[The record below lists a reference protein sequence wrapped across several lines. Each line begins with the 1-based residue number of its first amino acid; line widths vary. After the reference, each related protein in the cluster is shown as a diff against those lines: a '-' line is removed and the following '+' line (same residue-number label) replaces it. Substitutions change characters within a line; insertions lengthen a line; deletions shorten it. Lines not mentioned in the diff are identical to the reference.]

1 VAPDEASAMATVR
14 WRAGALA
21 PAGVGLA
28 LFVVTVQS
36 RMNES
41 WAEGVLL
48 LAAAIPAALLLYE
61 GLTAEREDQADRAA
75 ATLLLVA
82 GLALAGIAIA
92 RLGQVLA
99 GDDLGGDSGGTLTW
113 MLALFT
119 LIAAYCHRRSRS
131 VACLLIGALAAVGL
145 LLAAVHWIFQT
156 DDLDVY
162 RGLLAFSFLLLFGAG
177 VGGEGRS
184 GTVLVGAAGVT
195 VLATAYLDGFFLV
208 FGLGGDGIG
217 WGWELVT
224 IIQGA
229 ALALYA
235 VQQVEPGPGYLA
247 FFVLVLFALSAA
259 QGGSTLVGWPLALA
273 ILTALAGTR
282 AAARA

>member
-1 VAPDEASAMATVR
+1 MATAR
-14 WRAGALA
+14 WRATALA
-21 PAGVGLA
+21 PAGVSLA
-28 LFVVTVQS
+28 LLVVTVQS

-41 WAEGVLL
+41 WADGVLL
-48 LAAAIPAALLLYE
+48 LVAAVPAALLLYE
-61 GLTAEREDQADRAA
+61 GLEAAREDQADRAA

-82 GLALAGIAIA
+82 GLALAGVAIA

-99 GDDLGGDSGGTLTW
+99 GDELGGDSGGTLTW

-119 LIAAYCHRRSRS
+119 LLAANCHRRSRS
-131 VACLLIGALAAVGL
+131 AACLLIGSLAAVAL

-162 RGLLAFSFLLLFGAG
+162 RALLTFSFVVLFGAG

-195 VLATAYLDGFFLV
+195 VLATAYATGFFFV
-208 FGLGGDGIG
+208 FGLGGDGVG
-217 WGWELVT
+217 WGWELAMLV
-224 IIQGA
+224 QGA

-247 FFVLVLFALSAA
+247 FFVLGLFAISAA
-259 QGGSTLVGWPLALA
+259 QGDSTLVGWPLALA
-273 ILTALAGTR
+273 ILTAIAGTR

>member
-1 VAPDEASAMATVR
+1 MATAR
-14 WRAGALA
+14 WRATALA
-21 PAGVGLA
+21 PAGVSLA
-28 LFVVTVQS
+28 LLVVTVQS

-41 WAEGVLL
+41 WADGVLL
-48 LAAAIPAALLLYE
+48 LVAAVPAALLLYE
-61 GLTAEREDQADRAA
+61 GLEAARDDQADRAA

-82 GLALAGIAIA
+82 GLALAGVAIA

-99 GDDLGGDSGGTLTW
+99 GDELGGDSGGTLTW

-119 LIAAYCHRRSRS
+119 LLAAHCHRRSRS
-131 VACLLIGALAAVGL
+131 AACLLIGSLAAVAL

-162 RGLLAFSFLLLFGAG
+162 RALLTFSFVVLFGAG

-195 VLATAYLDGFFLV
+195 VLATAYATGFFFV
-208 FGLGGDGIG
+208 FGLGGDGVG
-217 WGWELVT
+217 WGWELAMLV
-224 IIQGA
+224 QGA

-247 FFVLVLFALSAA
+247 FFVLGLFAISAA
-259 QGGSTLVGWPLALA
+259 QGDSTLVGWPLALA
-273 ILTALAGTR
+273 ILTAIAGTR

>member
-1 VAPDEASAMATVR
+1 MATAR
-14 WRAGALA
+14 WRASALA

-41 WAEGVLL
+41 WADGVLL
-48 LAAAIPAALLLYE
+48 LAAAAPAALLLYE

-92 RLGQVLA
+92 RSGEVLA

-119 LIAAYCHRRSRS
+119 LLAAYCHRRSRS
-131 VACLLIGALAAVGL
+131 VACLLIGSLAAVAL

-156 DDLDVY
+156 DDFDVY
-162 RGLLAFSFLLLFGAG
+162 RALLTFSFVVLFGAG

-195 VLATAYLDGFFLV
+195 VLATAYATGFLFVFELDGE
-208 FGLGGDGIG
+208 GLG
-217 WGWELVT
+217 WGWELVMLV
-224 IIQGA
+224 QGA
-229 ALALYA
+229 ALVLYA

-247 FFVLVLFALSAA
+247 FFVLALFALSAA
-259 QGGSTLVGWPLALA
+259 QADSTLVGWPLALA
-273 ILTALAGTR
+273 ILTAIAGTR